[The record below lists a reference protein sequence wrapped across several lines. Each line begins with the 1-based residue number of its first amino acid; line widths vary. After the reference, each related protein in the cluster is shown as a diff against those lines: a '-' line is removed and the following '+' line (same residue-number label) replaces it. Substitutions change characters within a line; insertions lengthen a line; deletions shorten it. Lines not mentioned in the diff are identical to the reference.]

1 MEKELRLLQTKLR
14 RPVHIS
20 FISEYILDKDIAT
33 TQKIINELKVLGYII
48 ESEIAEDYYKINNE
62 KFFE

>member
-1 MEKELRLLQTKLR
+1 MDKELKLLQAKLR

-20 FISEYILDKDIAT
+20 FISEYILDKDMVT

-48 ESEIAEDYYKINNE
+48 ESEIAEDYYKINDE

>member
-1 MEKELRLLQTKLR
+1 MEKELRLLQAKLR

-20 FISEYILDKDIAT
+20 FISEYILDKDMAT
-33 TQKIINELKVLGYII
+33 TQKIINELKVLGYVV

-62 KFFE
+62 KFFD

>member
-1 MEKELRLLQTKLR
+1 MEKELKLLQAKLI

-20 FISEYILDKDIAT
+20 FISEFILGKDMTIT
-33 TQKIINELKVLGYII
+33 RRIINELIVLGYVV

-62 KFFE
+62 KFFD

>member
-1 MEKELRLLQTKLR
+1 MEKELKLLQSKLR

-20 FISEYILDKDIAT
+20 FISEYILDKDMDST
-33 TQKIINELKVLGYII
+33 RKIINALKVLGYIV

-62 KFFE
+62 KFFD

>member
-1 MEKELRLLQTKLR
+1 MEKELKLLQAKLR

-20 FISEYILDKDIAT
+20 FISEYILDKDMAT
-33 TQKIINELKVLGYII
+33 TQKIINELIVLGYVV

-62 KFFE
+62 KFFD

>member
-1 MEKELRLLQTKLR
+1 MEKELKLLQAKLR

-62 KFFE
+62 KFFD